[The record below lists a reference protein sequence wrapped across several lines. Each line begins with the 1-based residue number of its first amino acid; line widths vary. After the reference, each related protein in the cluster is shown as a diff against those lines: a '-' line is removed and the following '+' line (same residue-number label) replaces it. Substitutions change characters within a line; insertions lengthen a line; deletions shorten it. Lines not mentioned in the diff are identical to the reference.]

1 LSNIPG
7 DQVCNPYHNVS
18 TSTHQQQ
25 DQERTRCVLSLSCVS
40 HQPYYTECDND
51 NTTSTHYYILLAG
64 LGHPTITIPI
74 LLTTGC
80 FDSYCIS
87 RNPIFLIFTA
97 LYLDETPNSNFP
109 KNPRLSSFWEW
120 QLHFPNSPN
129 FAQNSN
135 SDFDSNFLRISKL
148 SYNPPCLWSS

>member
-1 LSNIPG
+1 VSSHSHVSVISHTTLSVTMTILLVP
-7 DQVCNPYHNVS
+7 
-18 TSTHQQQ
+18 T
-25 DQERTRCVLSLSCVS
+25 
-40 HQPYYTECDND
+40 
-51 NTTSTHYYILLAG
+51 TTSILLTG
-64 LGHPTITIPI
+64 LGHPTITIPV

>member
-1 LSNIPG
+1 MSSHSHVSVISHTTLSVTMTILLVP
-7 DQVCNPYHNVS
+7 
-18 TSTHQQQ
+18 T
-25 DQERTRCVLSLSCVS
+25 
-40 HQPYYTECDND
+40 
-51 NTTSTHYYILLAG
+51 TTSILLTG
-64 LGHPTITIPI
+64 LGHPTITIPV

-97 LYLDETPNSNFP
+97 LYLDETPSNSNFP